1 MKKRPTPQIA
11 ESSARSKAK
20 FTGTCNPRHLRAIA
34 ALLASPQPREVLDNR
49 VGCSN
54 SPELVAELRRR
65 GLDLPCQRT
74 PCIDRDG
81 FPVKRGIYFLTP
93 PDKRKIR
100 LWQRKRQLGPA
111 RE

>member
-1 MKKRPTPQIA
+1 VKKRPTPQIA
-11 ESSARSKAK
+11 ESSAYSGATFR
-20 FTGTCNPRHLRAIA
+20 GTCNPRHLRALA
-34 ALLASPQPREVLDNR
+34 ALLASPQPREVLDSR
-49 VGCSN
+49 AGCSN

-93 PDKRKIR
+93 SDKRKIR
-100 LWQRKRQLGPA
+100 FSQRTGKLGTA

>member
-34 ALLASPQPREVLDNR
+34 ALLASPQPREVLDGR
-49 VGCSN
+49 AGCSN
-54 SPELVAELRRR
+54 SPELAELRRR
-65 GLDLPCQRT
+65 GLDVPCQRT
-74 PCIDRDG
+74 LCIDRDG
-81 FPVKRGIYFLTP
+81 FPVKQGIYFLTP
-93 PDKRKIR
+93 SDKRKIR
-100 LWQRKRQLGPA
+100 FWQRTRKQGAA

>member
-1 MKKRPTPQIA
+1 MKIA
-11 ESSARSKAK
+11 QPHNQAELSALSRAK

-34 ALLASPQPREVLDNR
+34 ALLASPQPREALDNR

-65 GLDLPCQRT
+65 GLEVPCQRT

-81 FPVKRGIYFLTP
+81 FPVKRGIYFLTAS
-93 PDKRKIR
+93 DKHKIR
-100 LWQRKRQLGPA
+100 RWQRMLELRGG

>member
-1 MKKRPTPQIA
+1 MIKRPTPQIA
-11 ESSARSKAK
+11 ESSACRKLI

-34 ALLASPQPREVLDNR
+34 ALLASPQPREALDSR

-65 GLDLPCQRT
+65 GLDVPCQRT

-93 PDKRKIR
+93 SDKRKIR
-100 LWQRKRQLGPA
+100 FWQRMRRQGGA

>member
-11 ESSARSKAK
+11 KSSARSKAK
-20 FTGTCNPRHLRAIA
+20 FTGTCNPRHLRAIE
-34 ALLASPQPREVLDNR
+34 ALFASPQPREVLDDR

-93 PDKRKIR
+93 SDKRKIR
-100 LWQRKRQLGPA
+100 LWQRKRQLGAA

>member
-1 MKKRPTPQIA
+1 MKKRPAPQIA
-11 ESSARSKAK
+11 ESSAHSKTK

-34 ALLASPQPREVLDNR
+34 ALLASPQPREVLDDR

-54 SPELVAELRRR
+54 GPELVAELRRQ
-65 GLDLPCQRT
+65 GLDVPCQRT

-93 PDKRKIR
+93 SDKRKIR
-100 LWQRKRQLGPA
+100 FWQRTRKLGAA

>member
-11 ESSARSKAK
+11 ESSVRSRAK
-20 FTGTCNPRHLRAIA
+20 FTGIYNPRHLRAIA
-34 ALLASPQPREVLDNR
+34 ALLASPQPREVLDDR

-54 SPELVAELRRR
+54 GPELVAELRRR
-65 GLDLPCQRT
+65 GLDVPCQRT

-93 PDKRKIR
+93 SDKRKIR
-100 LWQRKRQLGPA
+100 FWQRTRKLGA
-111 RE
+111 TRE